1 MKHAPDT
8 RTSAPLD
15 GPAIQNETAKYQ
27 QAGPWRSIWQ
37 LTNSIVPYF
46 LLFGYSLWVV
56 RYSFWFALPAIVL
69 AAGFLLRLFIIFHD
83 CGHGAFFKSP
93 RLNQIV
99 GTITGILTFTP
110 YHYWHKSHARHHATS
125 ANLDKRGF
133 GDVWMMTTEE
143 YQQASPRTRLSYRLY
158 RNPLIMFGLGPL
170 FLLLKSHRIPRE
182 GSTTKERL
190 SVHLTTLAILAIAA
204 GLIMLV
210 GWRTYLLVQLPTIY
224 IALVAG
230 IWIFYVQHQFEGVY
244 WARQR
249 EWDFVSASIEGG
261 SFYQLPAVLNWFTG
275 NIGYHHVHHLNS
287 RIPNYNLPK
296 CHDQIPEL
304 NKVPKISL
312 WSGFKAVSY
321 RLWDEQSNRL
331 VSFRAARKRRQLA
344 D

>member
-1 MKHAPDT
+1 
-8 RTSAPLD
+8 
-15 GPAIQNETAKYQ
+15 
-27 QAGPWRSIWQ
+27 
-37 LTNSIVPYF
+37 
-46 LLFGYSLWVV
+46 
-56 RYSFWFALPAIVL
+56 
-69 AAGFLLRLFIIFHD
+69 
-83 CGHGAFFKSP
+83 
-93 RLNQIV
+93 
-99 GTITGILTFTP
+99 
-110 YHYWHKSHARHHATS
+110 
-125 ANLDKRGF
+125 
-133 GDVWMMTTEE
+133 
-143 YQQASPRTRLSYRLY
+143 
-158 RNPLIMFGLGPL
+158 MFGLGPL

-331 VSFRAARKRRQLA
+331 VSFRAARKRHQLA